1 MKPNISPPDQRQV
14 RLDVERALAEDLG
27 SGDAAAA
34 AIPVEARAR
43 GAVIAR
49 EDCVLAGRPWFD
61 ETFAA
66 LDKSVTLD
74 WSLEEGAEV
83 RAQATLCRLAGPA
96 RSLLAGERTALNFL
110 QTLSGVASETRLWVR
125 ELAGTKTRLLDT
137 RKTLPGLRQAQKY
150 AVRCGGGENHR
161 QGLFDLA
168 LLKEN
173 HWAFGRPA
181 QLKERIQGA
190 AAIEIES
197 LEQLDEA
204 LAAGFSHILLDNFD
218 LAAIRLAVQR
228 NAASKRPAMLE
239 ASGGVSHSQLAAL
252 AATGVDAIS
261 AGALTKNV
269 RAVDLSMRLEIDS

>member
-1 MKPNISPPDQRQV
+1 MNSKLPDRRQV

-27 SGDAAAA
+27 SGDASAA
-34 AIPVEARAR
+34 AIPIDAQAR
-43 GAVIAR
+43 GTVIAR

-74 WSLEEGAEV
+74 WLLEDGAEV
-83 RAQATLCRLAGPA
+83 RAQTTLCRLAGPA
-96 RSLLAGERTALNFL
+96 RALLAGERTALNFL
-110 QTLSGVASETRLWVR
+110 QTLSGVASETHLWAR

-173 HWAFGRPA
+173 HWAFGRPT
-181 QLKERIQGA
+181 QLRARIQGA
-190 AAIEIES
+190 AAIEVENP
-197 LEQLDEA
+197 EQLDEA

-218 LAAIRLAVQR
+218 LAAIRLAVRR

-239 ASGGVSHSQLAAL
+239 ASGGVSRGQLAAL
-252 AATGVDAIS
+252 AAAGIDAVS
-261 AGALTKNV
+261 AGALTKNI
-269 RAVDLSMRLEIDS
+269 RAIDFSMRLESDS